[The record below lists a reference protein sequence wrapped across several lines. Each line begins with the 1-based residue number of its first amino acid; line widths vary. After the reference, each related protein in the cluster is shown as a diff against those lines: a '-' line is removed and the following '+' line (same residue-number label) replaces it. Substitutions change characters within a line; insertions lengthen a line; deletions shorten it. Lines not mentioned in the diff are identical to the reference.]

1 MGIEGTA
8 GVKETTGWAGGAAL
22 NGTTPRFKAR
32 QPQPGSPPRAKTP
45 EEARAH
51 IDMLYKSGRMS
62 DLAGLLRGSGVFRE
76 AWLRLQ
82 RSTPAEPMPAAE
94 RSGAA
99 GNGQTGSGANLPVAW
114 DPAPGQKVS
123 VNPGRPGAAAA
134 GAETAAPTPSTGPG
148 DQAGAL
154 PAGTSVHLW
163 KAALRA
169 YRSQDPG
176 YTPDNNQGA
185 RLSLRA

>member
-32 QPQPGSPPRAKTP
+32 QPQPGSPSGAKTP
-45 EEARAH
+45 EEALAH
-51 IDMLYKSGRMS
+51 IDMLYKSGSMS

-94 RSGAA
+94 RSSAA
-99 GNGQTGSGANLPVAW
+99 GNGQSRERR
-114 DPAPGQKVS
+114 QS
-123 VNPGRPGAAAA
+123 A
-134 GAETAAPTPSTGPG
+134 GGLGPG
-148 DQAGAL
+148 TRAA
-154 PAGTSVHLW
+154 SV
-163 KAALRA
+163 
-169 YRSQDPG
+169 G
-176 YTPDNNQGA
+176 
-185 RLSLRA
+185 